1 MTTTAP
7 FSSNEN
13 EPSSSSV
20 SFIQSQKGKS
30 MLVLNNYI
38 FKLNKTTTSTKYW
51 ICTFEECLVKVHT
64 NTNDKLIK
72 MVGEHCHLQESEKI
86 DIHAFREKVKQRVI
100 DETIPIPRIYDEEC
114 AKTTLSTAVIAV
126 LSSEREINSAFN
138 KAYRAVTPTI
148 PTTQLFDIP
157 DPFSNTLRN
166 DNFIVL
172 D

>member
-1 MTTTAP
+1 
-7 FSSNEN
+7 
-13 EPSSSSV
+13 
-20 SFIQSQKGKS
+20 
-30 MLVLNNYI
+30 
-38 FKLNKTTTSTKYW
+38 
-51 ICTFEECLVKVHT
+51 
-64 NTNDKLIK
+64 